1 MYMYID
7 IPISLSLSR
16 EKMFKLEKEVEILR
30 RRVASNESASVKNTS
45 DSDQVE
51 ELRLELADKR

>member
-1 MYMYID
+1 
-7 IPISLSLSR
+7 
-16 EKMFKLEKEVEILR
+16 MFKLEKEVEILR
-30 RRVASNESASVKNTS
+30 RRVASNESASVANTS

>member
-1 MYMYID
+1 
-7 IPISLSLSR
+7 
-16 EKMFKLEKEVEILR
+16 MFKLEKEVEILR
-30 RRVASNESASVKNTS
+30 RRVASNESASVTNTS